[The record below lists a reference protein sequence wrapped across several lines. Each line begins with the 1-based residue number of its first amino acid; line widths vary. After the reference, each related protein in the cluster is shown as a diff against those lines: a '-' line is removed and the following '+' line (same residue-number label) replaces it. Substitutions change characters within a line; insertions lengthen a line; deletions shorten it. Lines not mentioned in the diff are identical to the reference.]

1 MIDPSFLLA
10 AGSIIGL
17 YLVTRNPILGW
28 SWCALMEV
36 PWSYY
41 AYRIGVDA
49 GYGLLVLCL
58 FYLAVYLVN
67 LRKEVKNRG

>member
-10 AGSIIGL
+10 AGSIVGL

-28 SWCALMEV
+28 SWCALMEL

-41 AYRIGVDA
+41 AYRIGVDV
-49 GYGLLVLCL
+49 GYGLLVL
-58 FYLAVYLVN
+58 
-67 LRKEVKNRG
+67 